1 MRAEAAAGGGVA
13 ADASPKPRLRSK
25 TLSWRDTDEAIL
37 RALRAQVA
45 ATTGRVLTKRD
56 LVAVSLRL
64 ALRNPA
70 LVVEVGRPA
79 R

>member
-1 MRAEAAAGGGVA
+1 MRGEAVAAGGVA
-13 ADASPKPRLRSK
+13 ADASPVKPRLRSK

-45 ATTGRVLTKRD
+45 ATFGQVWTERD
-56 LVAVSLRL
+56 LVAAAIRA
-64 ALRNPA
+64 ALRDPTS
-70 LVVEVGRPA
+70 LEVAA